1 MSKILLID
9 DDKIICESLKIIL
22 ENNGY
27 EIVAIAYNGREG
39 IELYRENIPD
49 IVLMDIRMPD
59 LSGIDASEI
68 ILKEFPE
75 AKILLLTTF
84 NDEEF
89 ITRAIKYG
97 VKGYILKD
105 NFTSLIPSVETV
117 LLGNMVIDREVI
129 LNMNKSKPLKIL
141 EGLSQKEIDIIV
153 LISEGLNNKEISEK
167 LFLSEGTVRNYLS
180 VILEKLN
187 LRDRTQ
193 LAIYYLN
200 NGQIES

>member
-9 DDKIICESLKIIL
+9 DDKLICESLKIIL

-59 LSGIDASEI
+59 LSGIDASKI

>member
-9 DDKIICESLKIIL
+9 DDKLICESLKIIL